1 MAASSATWTRTFPCG
16 SCSSPSASRSSPV
29 VEPAGPPV
37 IAPGGPVACSALFQH
52 FSTVVADNAF
62 APRRSPSM
70 TTNNSRHRRNLT
82 LGILFVPLAVLS
94 SAMAQGTLQPTPQFP
109 LSEGP
114 FVIRQA
120 VQPQHPFTVT
130 GATGAIL
137 GLQNGSLEMWALP
150 TKVFSGLHLTA
161 EPAGYPWPLRPNAA
175 AAAIDVPPDHTT
187 ITYSH
192 AALTVRP
199 QMFVPSGECDSAKG
213 AMSL

>member
-52 FSTVVADNAF
+52 FSTVVEDNVF
-62 APRRSPSM
+62 APRSSTSM
-70 TTNNSRHRRNLT
+70 TTNHSRHRRNLT

-120 VQPQHPFTVT
+120 LQPQHPFTVT
-130 GATGAIL
+130 GPTGPIH
-137 GLQNGSLEMWALP
+137 GLQIRTLATWARRPTVFIGLP
-150 TKVFSGLHLTA
+150 W
-161 EPAGYPWPLRPNAA
+161 PAGLPGAPLP
-175 AAAIDVPPDHTT
+175 
-187 ITYSH
+187 
-192 AALTVRP
+192 
-199 QMFVPSGECDSAKG
+199 
-213 AMSL
+213 